1 VNASLR
7 SGFPVRQPD
16 LWLRQSE
23 SENAIYDPAT
33 DEVHLLNATAVAIWT
48 LCDGSTTPAE
58 MIQAVCDLSGLPED
72 VAGEDVDR
80 ILGQFEDARIVGW
93 REASRDEA
101 EGS

>member
-1 VNASLR
+1 VITSRLTGYPTR
-7 SGFPVRQPD
+7 KPD
-16 LWLRQSE
+16 VWLRQSE

-72 VAGEDVDR
+72 VAQEDVGR
-80 ILGQFEDARIVGW
+80 ILGQFEEAGIVGW
-93 REASRDEA
+93 KEPSE
-101 EGS
+101 

>member
-1 VNASLR
+1 VITSRLTGYPTR
-7 SGFPVRQPD
+7 KSDV
-16 LWLRQSE
+16 WLRQSE

-72 VAGEDVDR
+72 VAQEDVGR
-80 ILGQFEDARIVGW
+80 ILGQFEEAGIVGW
-93 REASRDEA
+93 KEPSE
-101 EGS
+101 